1 MDIRLN
7 LLKKSKK
14 IWSVYFVSLICRPKF
29 LKMNHFFLGI
39 MLIGLISGSNK
50 DVYQTGTA
58 SFYANKF
65 EGRKTASGEIF
76 RQDSLTAA
84 HKSLPFGTM
93 LKVTNISNDSVVIVK
108 VNDRIGNSSRVIDLS
123 LKAAQKLNFVNKG
136 LTKVTLEKI

>member
-1 MDIRLN
+1 
-7 LLKKSKK
+7 
-14 IWSVYFVSLICRPKF
+14 
-29 LKMNHFFLGI
+29 MNHFLLGL
-39 MLIGLISGSNK
+39 MFVGLMSATNK

-58 SFYANKF
+58 SYYANKF

-93 LKVTNISNDSVVIVK
+93 LRVTNLSNDSVVVVK

-123 LKAAQKLNFVNKG
+123 LKAAQHLNFVNEG

>member
-1 MDIRLN
+1 M
-7 LLKKSKK
+7 
-14 IWSVYFVSLICRPKF
+14 
-29 LKMNHFFLGI
+29 
-39 MLIGLISGSNK
+39 SGTNK

-58 SFYANKF
+58 SYYANKF

-93 LKVTNISNDSVVIVK
+93 LKVTNLSNDSVVIVK
-108 VNDRIGNSSRVIDLS
+108 VNDRIGTSSRVIDLS
-123 LKAAQKLNFVNKG
+123 LKAAQQLNFVKKG

>member
-1 MDIRLN
+1 
-7 LLKKSKK
+7 
-14 IWSVYFVSLICRPKF
+14 
-29 LKMNHFFLGI
+29 

-123 LKAAQKLNFVNKG
+123 LKAAQQLNFVNKG

>member
-1 MDIRLN
+1 MHIRLN

-14 IWSVYFVSLICRPKF
+14 IWSVYFVSLICRPKI
-29 LKMNHFFLGI
+29 LKMNHFFIGI

-123 LKAAQKLNFVNKG
+123 LKAAQQLNFVNKG

>member
-1 MDIRLN
+1 MN
-7 LLKKSKK
+7 
-14 IWSVYFVSLICRPKF
+14 YFF
-29 LKMNHFFLGI
+29 TGI
-39 MLIGLISGSNK
+39 MLVGLLSGSNK

-65 EGRKTASGEIF
+65 EGRKTASGEVF

-93 LKVTNISNDSVVIVK
+93 LKVTNLSNDSVVIVK

-123 LKAAQKLNFVNKG
+123 LKAAQQLNFVNKG
-136 LTKVTLEKI
+136 LTKVSLEKI

>member
-14 IWSVYFVSLICRPKF
+14 IWSVYFVSLICRPKI
-29 LKMNHFFLGI
+29 LKMNHFFIGI

-123 LKAAQKLNFVNKG
+123 LKAAQQLNFVNKG

>member
-1 MDIRLN
+1 MNNRLN

>member
-1 MDIRLN
+1 
-7 LLKKSKK
+7 
-14 IWSVYFVSLICRPKF
+14 
-29 LKMNHFFLGI
+29 MNHFFTGI
-39 MLIGLISGSNK
+39 MLIGLLSGSNNAI
-50 DVYQTGTA
+50 YQTGTA
-58 SFYANKF
+58 SFYSNKF

-84 HKSLPFGTM
+84 HKSLPFGTK
-93 LKVTNISNDSVVIVK
+93 LKVTNLSNDSVVFVR

>member
-1 MDIRLN
+1 MHIRLN

-14 IWSVYFVSLICRPKF
+14 IWSVYFVSLICRPKI
-29 LKMNHFFLGI
+29 LKMNHFFIGI
-39 MLIGLISGSNK
+39 MLIGLIRGSNK

-123 LKAAQKLNFVNKG
+123 LKAAQQLNFVNKG

>member
-1 MDIRLN
+1 MNIRLN

-39 MLIGLISGSNK
+39 MLIGLISGSNTE
-50 DVYQTGTA
+50 VYQTGTA

-123 LKAAQKLNFVNKG
+123 LKAAQQLNFVNKG